1 MTTKKLKFMMVALGV
16 LLSVNANAKVE
27 VDGIYYNL
35 DKDEKQAE
43 VTYGN
48 SKYTDKVVIPE
59 SFSYDEVI
67 YSVTSIGWDAFRNC
81 SDLTSVTIPN
91 SVTSIGRGAF
101 RNCRD
106 LTSVTIPNSV
116 TSIGE
121 YSFYGCS
128 GLTSLSIPNSVMSIG
143 YFAFIDCND
152 LISVYITDLAA
163 WCNISFDGDGSN
175 PLYHANIFLNGEEVT
190 DLVIPNGVTSIGG
203 RAFRNCRGLTS
214 VTIPNSV
221 TSIGESAFKDCI

>member
-81 SDLTSVTIPN
+81 S
-91 SVTSIGRGAF
+91 
-101 RNCRD
+101 D